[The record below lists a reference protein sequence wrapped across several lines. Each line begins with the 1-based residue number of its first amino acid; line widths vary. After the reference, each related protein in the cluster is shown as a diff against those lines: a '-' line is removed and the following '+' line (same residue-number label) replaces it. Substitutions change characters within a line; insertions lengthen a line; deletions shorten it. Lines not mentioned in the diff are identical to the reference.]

1 MRRVLLAAYA
11 VYLLSAAYLVF
22 WPQPDAPAGSVL
34 HFTEALEAVGITFIS
49 GTMVEFFLNVLL
61 FVPLTM
67 LGTLLWPRVNPLQW
81 VFLGVAAT
89 VTIEFVQ
96 YAALPDR
103 SATLSDLVANTL
115 GAVIGVDLGLRLR
128 WLCGRRTSRAT
139 AAR

>member
-34 HFTEALEAVGITFIS
+34 RFTEALEAVGITFVT
-49 GTMVEFFLNVLL
+49 GTMVEFFFNVLL

-67 LGTLLWPRVNPLQW
+67 LGTLLWPKVNPLHW
-81 VFLGVAAT
+81 VFLGVAGT

-115 GAVIGVDLGLRLR
+115 GAVIGVDLGLRIR

-139 AAR
+139 VGR